1 MFGNKAA
8 SEAAIFITQAG
19 GERGWILLADDR
31 QDALC
36 MSFVGEEAEAQTMP
50 RASIFDARD
59 LVELVI
65 LEPRDISPVGRD
77 WRD

>member
-1 MFGNKAA
+1 
-8 SEAAIFITQAG
+8 
-19 GERGWILLADDR
+19 
-31 QDALC
+31 
-36 MSFVGEEAEAQTMP
+36 MSFVGEEAEAQSMP

-77 WRD
+77 WRDGRAQVDDEQLGSAPCIWRNNGRL